1 MMMAVIY
8 FSDQLNF
15 FERGLISSLSEKLVK
30 EGYAEGIAEELAKGN
45 IVTNVSGCDDR
56 LLQRQFI
63 SKMKKC
69 PNTIVLGSSRV
80 RFINGNMVQD
90 SSLINSGV
98 SSASLEDLVAI
109 YSLYEKKGCEIK
121 EVIIGVDPWILNDNN
136 DLNSW
141 RTLESQYYIAC
152 NKLFNT
158 PKPTYPYLKPTPLRN
173 LKALLSYKYFTSSI
187 QYLRKNIEKGY
198 SITDKKENEGLTIL
212 PNGTFIYSE
221 KIRNSTQ
228 EFVDMKAK
236 RMAQSD
242 EGNSL
247 SNYGKLS
254 ERYTAIFTKFIEH
267 IQSKNIKITFYFP
280 PFHPIVY
287 HTIETNKK
295 YKIAL
300 VAESYFKKLAATHN
314 ISTIGDYDPK
324 ANELTSKDF
333 ADGVH
338 LHENGVKKIFSED
351 QQVN

>member
-15 FERGLISSLSEKLVK
+15 FERGLISSVSEKIVK
-30 EGYAEGIAEELAKGN
+30 EPYAEGIAEELANGY

-56 LLQRQFI
+56 LLQKQFI
-63 SKMKKC
+63 AKMKKC
-69 PNTIVLGSSRV
+69 PSTIVLGSSRV
-80 RFINGNMVQD
+80 RFINGNMVHD

-109 YSLYEKKGCEIK
+109 YSLYEKKGCQIK

-141 RTLESQYYIAC
+141 RTLESNYYNAC
-152 NKLFNT
+152 NELFNS

-173 LKALLSYKYFTSSI
+173 LKALFSYKYFTSSI
-187 QYLRKNIEKGY
+187 QYLKKNISKGY
-198 SITDKKENEGLTIL
+198 SITNKKENEGLTIL
-212 PNGTFIYSE
+212 PNGTFVYSE

-236 RMAQSD
+236 RMAETD

-247 SNYGKLS
+247 SNYSTLS
-254 ERYTAIFTKFIEH
+254 ERYRAIFSKFIQH
-267 IQSKNIKITFYFP
+267 IQSKNIKVTFYFP

-287 HTIETNKK
+287 NTIETKEK

-300 VAESYFKKLAATHN
+300 EAESYFKKFAATHH
-314 ISTIGDYDPK
+314 IRTIGDYDPK
-324 ANELTSKDF
+324 TNKLTSKDF

-338 LHENGVKKIFSED
+338 LYETGVAAIFS
-351 QQVN
+351 QGQ

>member
-15 FERGLISSLSEKLVK
+15 FERGLISSISEKLVK
-30 EGYAEGIAEELAKGN
+30 EGYADGIAEELAKGH

-80 RFINGNMVQD
+80 RFINGNMVHD
-90 SSLINSGV
+90 TSLINSGV

-109 YSLYEKKGCEIK
+109 YSLYEKRGCEIK

-141 RTLESQYYIAC
+141 RTLESQYYNTC
-152 NKLFNT
+152 NELFNSS
-158 PKPTYPYLKPTPLRN
+158 KPTYPYLKPTPLRN
-173 LKALLSYKYFTSSI
+173 LKALFSYKYFTSSI

-198 SITDKKENEGLTIL
+198 RITNKKENEGLTIL

-228 EFVDMKAK
+228 DFIDMKAK
-236 RMAQSD
+236 RMAETD

-247 SNYGKLS
+247 SNYSKLS

-267 IQSKNIKITFYFP
+267 IQSKKIKVTFYFP

-287 HTIETNKK
+287 HTIETQEK

-300 VAESYFKKLAATHN
+300 EAQSYFKKFAAVHQ
-314 ISTIGDYDPK
+314 IEAIGDYDPK
-324 ANELTSKDF
+324 ANDLTSKDF

-338 LHENGVKKIFSED
+338 LYENGVAAIFR
-351 QQVN
+351 QGQ

>member
-1 MMMAVIY
+1 MMAVIY

-15 FERGLISSLSEKLVK
+15 FERGLISSISEKLVK
-30 EGYAEGIAEELAKGN
+30 EGYADGIAEELAKGN

-109 YSLYEKKGCEIK
+109 YSLYEKKGCKIK
-121 EVIIGVDPWILNDNN
+121 NIVIGVDPWILNDNN
-136 DLNSW
+136 DLNGW
-141 RTLESQYYIAC
+141 RTLQSEYYLRC
-152 NKLFNT
+152 NNLFNE

-173 LKALLSYKYFTSSI
+173 LKAILSYKYFTSSI
-187 QYLRKNIEKGY
+187 QYLKKNIEKGY
-198 SITDKKENEGLTIL
+198 SVSNKKLNEGLTIL
-212 PNGTFIYSE
+212 PDGTFIYSQ

-228 EFVDMKAK
+228 EFIDMKAK
-236 RMAQSD
+236 RMAETD

-247 SNYGKLS
+247 SNYSKLS

-287 HTIETNKK
+287 HTIETKDK

-300 VAESYFKKLAATHN
+300 KAESYFKNFAATHH
-314 ISTIGDYDPK
+314 ITTIGDYDPK
-324 ANELTSKDF
+324 AIKLTSKDF

-338 LHENGVKKIFSED
+338 LFENGVKKIFIKE
-351 QQVN
+351 